1 MRNVERAALRAG
13 MMEQVEIGE
22 EAALNLP
29 EATEKNFKFG
39 SVFTGDGIKKGFK
52 KIGLRNFIIVMSVL
66 LIDVAVYANWA
77 LFGVDKPVDD
87 IKPSGADPTESGE
100 SNYFSVSMIERQRAR
115 DEAMEVLQG
124 VVDDA
129 ESMAA
134 VKEQALSDIAAMA
147 ATIELEA
154 NIETL
159 VKSKGFDECVAVVN
173 GDKAN
178 IVVKS
183 EGLLPNQLSQILEIV
198 YTQAGILPA
207 NVTISEK

>member
-1 MRNVERAALRAG
+1 MRNAERAALRAG
-13 MMEQVEIGE
+13 MMEQVTAGE
-22 EAALNLP
+22 EAVLNLP

-66 LIDVAVYANWA
+66 LIGVAVYANWA
-77 LFGVDKPVDD
+77 LFGNDKPVNGDAPSDVTPDD
-87 IKPSGADPTESGE
+87 SGE
-100 SNYFSVSMIERQRAR
+100 ANYFSVSMIERQRAR

-124 VVDDA
+124 VVADA
-129 ESMAA
+129 ESMEA